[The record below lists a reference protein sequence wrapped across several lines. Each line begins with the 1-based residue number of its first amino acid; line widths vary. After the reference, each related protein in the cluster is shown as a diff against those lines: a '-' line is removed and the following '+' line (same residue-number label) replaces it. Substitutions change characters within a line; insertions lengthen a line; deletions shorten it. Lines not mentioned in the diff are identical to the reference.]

1 MSAID
6 TQVLIAGGGPVG
18 LTAALELARHGVRCL
33 VVNDQPQTAPHP
45 RANAINAR
53 SMEHFRRFGVAQQI
67 RAAGLPADYP
77 TDVTYVTRLT
87 GYEMARLQMPNRVDA
102 VAQAKAGSS
111 PYDSAEPPH
120 RCSQIYLEGILH
132 RAAAAQP
139 TIDLRFGHRLEE
151 FRATGDGVV
160 ATVRDL
166 ESDQVYAVT
175 ADYLVG
181 ADGGRSTVRRQLD
194 IRLEGEAGVVRKM
207 MGGSMLATY
216 FRAPRDRSWLK
227 IDPSWQYWIVTPD
240 LRALM
245 ISVDGADQ
253 FVMHARIPDG
263 VDPDSIDDR
272 ELIDR
277 AAGAPVKSDIILR
290 QPWTAGHVLRAQ
302 SFGGGRVYLAGD
314 AAHLF
319 TPTGGLG
326 MNTGVD
332 EVVNLA
338 WKLAACANGW
348 GGPRLLA
355 SYEADR
361 RPIAAR
367 NQGFARGFAESIG
380 TFAVDPAAER
390 DSPEGAAERRR
401 LGEHLADHG
410 RREFII
416 PGIVLGVRYEDSD
429 VIWPD
434 GAPPTTDD
442 AYDYVPTAR
451 PGSRA
456 PHVWLGDGS
465 ALCDHFAAGFTL
477 LRLSAGAPVDDVL
490 AAARGRRVP
499 VTLFE
504 PAATEKVRERYEAD
518 LALVAPDGHVVWR
531 GNAPP
536 ADCAAL
542 IDRIRGA

>member
-18 LTAALELARHGVRCL
+18 LTAALELARHGVRCM
-33 VVNDQPQTAPHP
+33 VVNDHPETSLHP

-53 SMEHFRRFGVAQQI
+53 SMEHFRRFGLAPQI

-87 GYEMARLQMPNRVDA
+87 GYEMARLQMPNSADA
-102 VAQAKAGSS
+102 VAESDAGDG
-111 PYDSAEPPH
+111 PYDCAEPPH
-120 RCSQIYLEGILH
+120 RCSQIYLEAILH
-132 RAAAAQP
+132 EAAAAQP
-139 TIDLRFGHRLEE
+139 SIDLRYGYRLEE
-151 FRATGDGVV
+151 FRETEDGIVGV
-160 ATVRDL
+160 VRDL
-166 ESDQVYAVT
+166 ASDQVFDVST
-175 ADYLVG
+175 HYLVG
-181 ADGGRSTVRRQLD
+181 ADGGRSTVRRQLG
-194 IRLEGEAGVVRKM
+194 IRYEGESGVERRM
-207 MGGSMLATY
+207 MGGAMLATY
-216 FRAPRDRSWLK
+216 FRAPRDQAWLQ
-227 IDPSWQYWIVTPD
+227 IAPSWQYWIVTPD

-245 ISVDGADQ
+245 ISVNGADQ
-253 FVMHARIPDG
+253 FVLHARIPDG
-263 VDPDSIDDR
+263 ADPDSIDDR

-277 AAGAPVKSDIILR
+277 AAGAPVAAEIILR

-302 SFGGGRVYLAGD
+302 SFGAGRVYLAGD

-338 WKLAACANGW
+338 WKLAACVNGW
-348 GGPRLLA
+348 AGPNLLA

-367 NQGFARGFAESIG
+367 NQAFARGFAESVG
-380 TFAVDPAAER
+380 TFAVDPSVEKETAEGEAER
-390 DSPEGAAERRR
+390 QRIGA
-401 LGEHLADHG
+401 HLADHG
-410 RREFII
+410 RREFVI
-416 PGIVLGVRYEDSD
+416 PGIVLGMRYEDSAI
-429 VIWPD
+429 IWPD
-434 GAPPTTDD
+434 GTPPTTDD
-442 AYDYVPTAR
+442 AYDYVPIAR

-465 ALCDHFAAGFTL
+465 ALCDRFAPGFTL
-477 LRLSAGAPVDDVL
+477 LRMDANSAVDDLLSAADE
-490 AAARGRRVP
+490 RSVP
-499 VTLFE
+499 VTVADLDE
-504 PAATEKVRERYEAD
+504 TGVRERYEAD
-518 LALVAPDGHVVWR
+518 LALIAPDGHVAWR
-531 GNAPP
+531 GDEAP